1 MAVDGPALL
10 GAAIRAACLARAPR
24 RTVQAIASAVT
35 GVLVGRHVASG
46 TSPKSIRRQQRDT
59 EGSDC
64 DDGPGDAELLE
75 ALRAS
80 RRARRK
86 RKKDRRR
93 AAKAAAPTTN
103 PTQETSA
110 GDVSSFGE
118 LKGGRHDVE
127 DNAQGAAH
135 QSHEHTQQQQQ
146 QQHVA
151 RFVGGLERA
160 PTDDEGCS
168 SPDEPPAKDGEL
180 SQPARSAVQA
190 LVTSTP
196 TDPGKSPKKT
206 ILKHRKMGV
215 SSTPSG
221 GIDSTERPPRAQRQS
236 GRPAPK
242 RGHWPTGQPYGT

>member
-10 GAAIRAACLARAPR
+10 GAAIRAACLAKAPR

-64 DDGPGDAELLE
+64 DDGPGDAQLLE

-93 AAKAAAPTTN
+93 AAKAAAPTVN

-110 GDVSSFGE
+110 GDGSSFGE
-118 LKGGRHDVE
+118 LKGGRHDAE
-127 DNAQGAAH
+127 DNAQGAAP
-135 QSHEHTQQQQQ
+135 QSHERT
-146 QQHVA
+146 
-151 RFVGGLERA
+151 RGLLGLEPA
-160 PTDDEGCS
+160 PTDDEGS
-168 SPDEPPAKDGEL
+168 SSLDEPPPTVGEL

-206 ILKHRKMGV
+206 ILKHRNTGV

-221 GIDSTERPPRAQRQS
+221 GIDSTERPPQAHRRS